1 MDLKQ
6 CMENLKQD
14 VNNGG
19 IVDDSIAANFYI
31 TMANEARR
39 ILNSGLSDQKAADAR
54 AYLSI
59 CCSSGSDSLR
69 YIAAR

>member
-6 CMENLKQD
+6 CMDNLKRD
-14 VNNGG
+14 VDNGG
-19 IVDDSIAANFYI
+19 VEDDSFATNCYV

-39 ILNSGLSDQKAADAR
+39 ILDSGLSDQKAADAR

-69 YIAAR
+69 YIAAG

>member
-19 IVDDSIAANFYI
+19 IEDDSFAVNFYI

-39 ILNSGLSDQKAADAR
+39 ILNSGSSDQKVADAR

-59 CCSSGSDSLR
+59 CCSSGGDSLR
-69 YIAAR
+69 YIAAG